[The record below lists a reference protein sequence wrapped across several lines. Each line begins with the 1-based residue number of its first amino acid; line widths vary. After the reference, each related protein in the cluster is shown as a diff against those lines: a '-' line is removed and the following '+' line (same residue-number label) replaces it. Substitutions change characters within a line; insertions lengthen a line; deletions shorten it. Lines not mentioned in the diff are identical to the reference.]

1 MKSKKYALLI
11 VVLLA
16 SIMLTTT
23 IASAKTTRS
32 YFTGSEWCDPDTFL
46 FTRVWESGPS
56 LHLDG
61 ITQTCY
67 DTASIPQL
75 TGTDYLFDARMNFVG
90 DGPNFILSGKLR
102 MESAEGGVWVGSW
115 VLPANTT
122 TIQVVAHGEG
132 LYEGQQLH
140 WFLEETGTGSGP
152 FSGYIDNIVK

>member
-1 MKSKKYALLI
+1 MTGKKYILLI

-16 SIMLTTT
+16 SILLTTT
-23 IASAKTTRS
+23 VASAKGTRI
-32 YFTGSEWCDPDTFL
+32 YFTGSEWCDQGTFT
-46 FTRVWESGPS
+46 FARIWESGPN
-56 LHLDG
+56 LHLDQ

-75 TGTDYLFDARMNFVG
+75 TGTDYLFDARMNLVG
-90 DGPNFILSGKLR
+90 GGPKFILSGKLR

-122 TIQVVAHGEG
+122 TIKVIAHGEG

-140 WFLEETGTGSGP
+140 WFLEETGNGSGP
-152 FSGYIDNIVK
+152 FSGYIEVTGN

>member
-11 VVLLA
+11 VVLLT
-16 SIMLTTT
+16 SIMLTTTIT
-23 IASAKTTRS
+23 IASAKTTRI
-32 YFTGSEWCDPDTFL
+32 YFTGSEWCDSDTFI
-46 FTRVWESGPS
+46 FTRVWESGPN

-75 TGTDYLFDARMNFVG
+75 TGTDYLFDARINFVG

-122 TIQVVAHGEG
+122 IIQVIAHGEG
-132 LYEGQQLH
+132 IYEGQQLH
-140 WFLEETGTGSGP
+140 WFLDEADGS
-152 FSGYIDNIVK
+152 FNGYIVVPDK